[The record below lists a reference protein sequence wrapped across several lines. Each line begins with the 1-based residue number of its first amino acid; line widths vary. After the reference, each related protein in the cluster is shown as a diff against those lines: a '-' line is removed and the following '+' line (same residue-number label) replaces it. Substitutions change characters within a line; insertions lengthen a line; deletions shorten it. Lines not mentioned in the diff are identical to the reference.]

1 MKSFKRLLLLSSLAT
16 AVTLFAADVLTHR
29 VEQKNREFITKEITL
44 KPGEKIEFCNSDDVT
59 HNVFSK
65 SAVNPFNLKT
75 QKPGESTVIEFTQEG
90 VTDVRCAIHPAMK
103 LKITVKQ

>member
-1 MKSFKRLLLLSSLAT
+1 MKSLQRFLLVSPLIA
-16 AVTLFAADVLTHR
+16 AVTLFAADALTHR
-29 VEQKNREFITKEITL
+29 VEQKNREFLTKEITL

-65 SAVNPFNLKT
+65 SAANPFNLKT
-75 QKPGESTVIEFTQEG
+75 QKPGESTVIEFKQEG
-90 VTDVRCAIHPAMK
+90 VTEVRCAIHPAMK